1 MSKKP
6 IPFPRPAALEKHRE
20 KARRPSRV
28 IFLICGKRYALDF
41 WSSVCELN
49 PADAMVRPF
58 PSGKLP
64 ITPKVTEMPCISSP
78 SGVIHVMTAKRAVP
92 RTTTMTIFTI
102 DKDNNIMAHSTP
114 EEAAA
119 TTANPFDSFTSPQEF
134 VELAKSWPATRLVA
148 IWNSLPG
155 VPPIQKFKDHQ
166 AAATRIWKRLGG
178 LAGSVP
184 PQPAQPAKPK
194 AEHHT
199 KGGAPGPIAAP
210 VKSKVSRKATA
221 IKNAPKAKQD
231 ALPEIAASGRASK
244 PAQVVAMLRRKNGA
258 TLAEIMETMGWQKH
272 TVRGFMAGA
281 MKKAGHTVESF
292 KPDGGVRTYRIK

>member
-6 IPFPRPAALEKHRE
+6 IPFPRRAALEKHRE

-28 IFLICGKRYALDF
+28 IFLICGRRYALDF
-41 WSSVCELN
+41 WSSICELN
-49 PADAMVRPF
+49 PADAVVRPF
-58 PSGKLP
+58 PSTKLP
-64 ITPKVTEMPCISSP
+64 ITPKAASELPCFSSP
-78 SGVIHVMTAKRAVP
+78 SGVIHVMTAKRAAL
-92 RTTTMTIFTI
+92 RTTTMTTFTI
-102 DKDNNIMAHSTP
+102 DPDNNIMTHHTP

-119 TTANPFDSFTSPQEF
+119 TAANPFESFSSPQEF
-134 VELAKSWPATRLVA
+134 AELVKSWPATRLLA

-184 PQPAQPAKPK
+184 PQPTQPAKLK
-194 AEHHT
+194 SEYHA

-221 IKNAPKAKQD
+221 I
-231 ALPEIAASGRASK
+231 
-244 PAQVVAMLRRKNGA
+244 
-258 TLAEIMETMGWQKH
+258 
-272 TVRGFMAGA
+272 
-281 MKKAGHTVESF
+281 
-292 KPDGGVRTYRIK
+292 

>member
-6 IPFPRPAALEKHRE
+6 IPFPRSAALEKHCE

-28 IFLICGKRYALDF
+28 IFLICGRRYALDF
-41 WSSVCELN
+41 WSSICELN
-49 PADAMVRPF
+49 PADAVVRPF
-58 PSGKLP
+58 PCGKPP
-64 ITPKVTEMPCISSP
+64 ITPKVSSELPCISPP
-78 SGVIHVMTAKRAVP
+78 SGVIHVMTAKRAAP

-102 DKDNNIMAHSTP
+102 DTDNNIMAHSTP

-119 TTANPFDSFTSPQEF
+119 TTANPCDSFTSPQELA
-134 VELAKSWPATRLVA
+134 ELAKSWPTSRLVA

-155 VPPIQKFKDHQ
+155 VQPIQKFKDHQ

-194 AEHHT
+194 AEYHA

-231 ALPEIAASGRASK
+231 ALTPEIAAPGRGSK
-244 PAQVVAMLRRKNGA
+244 TAQVVAMLRRKNGA
-258 TLAEIMETMGWQKH
+258 TLADI
-272 TVRGFMAGA
+272 V
-281 MKKAGHTVESF
+281 
-292 KPDGGVRTYRIK
+292 